1 MKLGAQLYSVRQ
13 FTQNYEDLSLT
24 FDKLKK
30 IGYECVQLSG
40 IGAEVTPTQIAE
52 LSKKYCLP
60 IHSTHSPVKRIVED
74 TDALITEHKLYG
86 CTEIGIGK
94 IALKEFDTL
103 DKARAVFDMLREPAK
118 KIADAGL
125 SLAYHNHADE
135 FTDIGGACYL
145 DLAIEEF
152 KELHFI
158 LDTYWVVYAG
168 KDPIEYI
175 KRISGA
181 RMENLHFK
189 DMATEGKGKICACGN
204 GILDFAS
211 IYDVAKT
218 AGVKNIY
225 VEQDNAQEEY
235 GDAFEQMQIS
245 YNNLKSLFGKQ

>member
-1 MKLGAQLYSVRQ
+1 MKLGVQLYSVRQ
-13 FTQNYEDLSLT
+13 FAQNYEDLSLT

-30 IGYECVQLSG
+30 MGYDCVQLSC
-40 IGAEVTPTQIAE
+40 IGAEITPLQIAE
-52 LSKKYCLP
+52 LSKAYSLP
-60 IHSTHSPVKRIVED
+60 VPTTHSPVKRIVED
-74 TDALITEHKLYG
+74 TDALIAEHKLYG
-86 CTEIGIGK
+86 ATEIGIGK
-94 IALKEFDTL
+94 IAFKEFETI
-103 DKARAVFDMLREPAK
+103 DKARAVFDMLKEPAK
-118 KIADAGL
+118 KISDAGL

-135 FTDIGGACYL
+135 FNDIGGVCFL

-158 LDTYWVVYAG
+158 LDTYWTVYAG
-168 KDPIEYI
+168 HDPIEYV
-175 KRISGA
+175 KRIGGA

-211 IYDVAKT
+211 IYDAAKT
-218 AGVKNIY
+218 AGVKNVY

-245 YNNLKSLFGKQ
+245 YDHLKSLFGKQ